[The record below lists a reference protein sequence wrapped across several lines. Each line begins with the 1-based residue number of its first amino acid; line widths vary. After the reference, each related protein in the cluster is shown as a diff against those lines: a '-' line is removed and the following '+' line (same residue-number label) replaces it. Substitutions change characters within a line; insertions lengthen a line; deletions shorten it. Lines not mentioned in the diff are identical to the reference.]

1 MVIAY
6 LKSPFCV
13 INLNNKES
21 NYMKSS
27 LSSRAIVLALAFLA
41 TAPQISYA
49 AASPS
54 PVAAEPSDKT
64 VVAKITID
72 GKVIEIT
79 LGQVKDKV
87 QLLPPQLQKAPFKDI
102 FPLILESVVTEQIV
116 LTEAK
121 KAGLESDPKYQ
132 KMVGECRNGVLQKL
146 FLDKQIDKRATNEE
160 LKKAYEE
167 VKKSAPKEDEYN
179 ISMITVADKKKADSI
194 IKDLKKSGVSKFAE
208 IADAESLNKIPG
220 GNLGYIRLGELPE
233 AFREKIK
240 NASKATLVPSPV
252 EMSLPDP
259 KDEKK
264 KITTYNVIFVQDKR
278 AAAFPPY
285 EAVKDELK
293 GAIGSKFA
301 KEAIKEF
308 REKTQV
314 ELFNMDGSKIEEKK
328 DAEPKAAPA
337 A

>member
-1 MVIAY
+1 
-6 LKSPFCV
+6 
-13 INLNNKES
+13 
-21 NYMKSS
+21 MKSS
-27 LSSRAIVLALAFLA
+27 ISSRAIALALTLLA

-49 AASPS
+49 GAPPS
-54 PVAAEPSDKT
+54 PVAAEPSDT
-64 VVAKITID
+64 IVVAKITID
-72 GKVIEIT
+72 GKIVEVI
-79 LGQVKDKV
+79 LGQVRDKI

-102 FPLILESVVTEQIV
+102 FPLVLESVVTEQIV
-116 LTEAK
+116 LAEAK

-132 KMVGECRNGVLQKL
+132 KMVGECRNGVLQKM
-146 FLDKQIDKRATNEE
+146 FLDRQIDKRATNDE

-179 ISMITVADKKKADSI
+179 ISMITVTDKKKADAI
-194 IKDLKKSGVSKFAE
+194 IRDLKKSGISKFAE
-208 IADAESLNKIPG
+208 VADAESLNKIPG
-220 GNLGYIRLGELPE
+220 GNLGYVRLGELPE

-240 NASKATLVPSPV
+240 NASKATLVPTPI

-278 AAAFPPY
+278 PAAFPAY

-308 REKTQV
+308 REKTPV

-328 DAEPKAAPA
+328 EAEPKAQAAPA